1 MRAEMQKLKGGIS
14 NMKQMY
20 GIAFAI
26 LLIGSVMAAGIASAQ
41 VDPDSVTRIGSPPK
55 VIWYQKD
62 ISPTAAGSAKVSP
75 VAVQAVKPYPGMFK
89 VAAEARTQRIN
100 AASVAPVVVP
110 IGLAD
115 DNTRDFCEAD
125 INQDGTVDTRDIL
138 AYLNG
143 DKGEID
149 NFMDFLDMW
158 KSQRGT
164 SC

>member
-1 MRAEMQKLKGGIS
+1 
-14 NMKQMY
+14 MKQVY
-20 GIAFAI
+20 GIAFAM
-26 LLIGSVMAAGIASAQ
+26 LMIGAVMAAGFASAQ
-41 VDPDSVTRIGSPPK
+41 VYPDSVTRIGAPPK

-62 ISPTAAGSAKVSP
+62 ISPTAAGSAKVKP
-75 VAVQAVKPYPGMFK
+75 IAVQAVKPYPGMFK
-89 VAAEARTQRIN
+89 TAAEVRAERIN

-115 DNTRDFCEAD
+115 DNTRAFCETD

-158 KSQRGT
+158 RSQRGT